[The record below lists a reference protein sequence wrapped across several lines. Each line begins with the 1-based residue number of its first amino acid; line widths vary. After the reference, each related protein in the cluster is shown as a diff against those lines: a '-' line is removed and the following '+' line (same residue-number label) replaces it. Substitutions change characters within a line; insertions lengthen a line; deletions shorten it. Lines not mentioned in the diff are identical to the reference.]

1 MGVCLHGIIQKL
13 FYLKT
18 SFVAHAKVYSA
29 TTLGVKASLI
39 EVEVDLSYGLV
50 NFFIVGLPD
59 KAIKESKDR
68 IRAAFKNCGLRL
80 PDRLV
85 TVNLAPANLKK
96 QDSLFDV
103 PIAIALL
110 QAAQL
115 VRLDTQFLEDTVF
128 LGELALDG
136 QIRPIIGAVSIVHG
150 VRALGKKRV
159 VVPIKNVYEARLIEG
174 VEVIGVESLIQ
185 LVAWLR
191 GEINLEPEK
200 FDIKKL
206 LAMQQAL
213 LDDYAQV
220 KGQRQAK
227 RALQLAAAGWHNTLF
242 IGSPGGGKTMLAKRL
257 PTILPPLTFE
267 EVLETTKI
275 YSVAGML
282 TQDNL
287 VYTRPFRAPHHTI
300 SQVGLVGGGTN
311 PQPGEISLA
320 HNGVLFLDELTE
332 FSRTTVEALRQPLES
347 KTVHI
352 SRAQYAVEFPASF
365 LFVAALNPCPCGY
378 HSDASKGCS
387 CSPQAIENYL
397 GKLSGPLLDRIDIHV
412 HVASLSYDEMK
423 ADAVR
428 EKTSA
433 EMKAEVDAAR
443 AFRHAR
449 QGDIPNGLLTADQ
462 IQAFCILTDGAE
474 VLVKKMFDRLGLS
487 MRSYHKILKLA
498 RTIGDFEMSDI
509 IHEHHLKEAFS
520 YRCFDRQKGT

>member
-1 MGVCLHGIIQKL
+1 M
-13 FYLKT
+13 
-18 SFVAHAKVYSA
+18 AHAKVYSA

-80 PDRLV
+80 PERLV

-103 PIAIALL
+103 PIAVALL

-115 VRLDTQFLEDTVF
+115 VHLDKQFLEDTVF

-150 VRALGKKRV
+150 IRELGKKRV
-159 VVPIKNVYEARLIEG
+159 VVPTKNVYEARLIEG

-191 GEINLEPEK
+191 GEITLEPAR
-200 FDIKKL
+200 FDVKKL
-206 LAMQQAL
+206 LAMQESL

-257 PTILPPLTFE
+257 PTILPSLTFE

-282 TQDNL
+282 SQDNL
-287 VYTRPFRAPHHTI
+287 VYKRPFRAPHHTI

-347 KTVHI
+347 KSVHI

-378 HSDASKGCS
+378 HTDASKRCS

-397 GKLSGPLLDRIDIHV
+397 GKLSGPLLDRIDLHV

-423 ADAVR
+423 SNAEA

-433 EMKAEVDAAR
+433 DMKNEVDAAR
-443 AFRHAR
+443 AFRHSR
-449 QGDIPNGLLTADQ
+449 QGETPNGLLGADQ
-462 IQAFCILTDGAE
+462 IQKYCLLTEGAE
-474 VLVKKMFDRLGLS
+474 SLVKKMFDRLGLS

-498 RTIGDFEMSDI
+498 RTIADFETSAQ

-520 YRCFDRQKGT
+520 YRCFDRQKGS